1 MTINWICLRTKPQ
14 KEFAAER
21 YFNGLGYTC
30 YMPAVS
36 RRRNGGGV
44 RHLLIDVKRPL
55 ITGYI
60 FLQMPAAIDW
70 PEIFQKYFILSAIGH
85 DGHPWLFSDDI
96 IRKLRW
102 NWNKLGRANDRRFGR
117 EIAKFDIGDN
127 VQAMSGPFEG
137 HEIRIEQISGCR
149 AKGIIDAL
157 GGQVVIEADVIDLE
171 AA

>member
-1 MTINWICLRTKPQ
+1 MMDWICLRTKPQ

-21 YFNGLGYTC
+21 YFRDMGYAC
-30 YMPAVS
+30 YMPSVR

-44 RHLLIDVKRPL
+44 RHLLLDVKRPL

-60 FLQMPAAIDW
+60 FIEMKPIPDW
-70 PEIFQKYFILSAIGH
+70 REIYQKYFILSAIGH
-85 DGHPWLFSDDI
+85 DGKPWLFSDDI

-102 NWNKLGRANDRRFGR
+102 HWNKASGRANDRRFGR

-127 VQAMSGPFEG
+127 AIVTAGPFAG
-137 HEIRIEQISGCR
+137 NEIKVEAITGYR

-157 GGQVVIEADVIDLE
+157 GGRVTIEADIVDLE